1 MLNEKL
7 KELRENVEL
16 SQADVAD
23 LMFCSRSLIA
33 KWEQGRANPSDSD
46 LKSLS
51 DIYKCSY
58 EELLNETKNNDIS
71 SFSFTIKSV
80 FKYYSYSFSYLFFP
94 YIFSLILIY
103 LLFGAIGV
111 VLGLSSNGNN
121 AMECFIVI
129 WIVIIALMPLLVFV
143 AYKTKKRAQGGVG
156 LPLTILDHK
165 ELETVSIN
173 HNENTIDL
181 IQNNH
186 VIFSSLLKDYSFQVH
201 IFKNIKEVLNNTVE
215 INCKINDLFLDVN
228 SVIGNICNIY
238 SNVDFISYNTE
249 REI

>member
-103 LLFGAIGV
+103 LLFCAIGV

-143 AYKTKKRAQGGVG
+143 AYKTKKRSQGGVG

-173 HNENTIDL
+173 HNENTIF
-181 IQNNH
+181 I
-186 VIFSSLLKDYSFQVH
+186 
-201 IFKNIKEVLNNTVE
+201 NIKREFNGIRNSYTE
-215 INCKINDLFLDVN
+215 MKINFVEEKRK
-228 SVIGNICNIY
+228 Y
-238 SNVDFISYNTE
+238 FIVGESRFHSAILPKDKTPI
-249 REI
+249 EIQEKIRKINR

>member
-33 KWEQGRANPSDSD
+33 KWEQGRA
-46 LKSLS
+46 
-51 DIYKCSY
+51 
-58 EELLNETKNNDIS
+58 NETKNNDIS

-165 ELETVSIN
+165 ENVR
-173 HNENTIDL
+173 
-181 IQNNH
+181 
-186 VIFSSLLKDYSFQVH
+186 
-201 IFKNIKEVLNNTVE
+201 KE
-215 INCKINDLFLDVN
+215 
-228 SVIGNICNIY
+228 
-238 SNVDFISYNTE
+238 
-249 REI
+249 